1 MAVVLQI
8 DFGRDG
14 RKGNGGWEKGAVG
27 VRREMGIRDVGSM
40 LAEGGA
46 AEIEAERAE
55 LEKRRREFPELIQND
70 ARSDD
75 IQSQGSE
82 GEISTGKR
90 KEERKIFDN
99 LCIYLNGSTYPL
111 ISDHKLKRLLAQ
123 HGARISIA
131 LGRRSVTHVIV
142 GRPNDSSTRGSG
154 AGGGLSG
161 TKIQKEI
168 DRVRGCGIKFVGVE
182 WVLECIKAGKRVSE
196 ARFAVVSTAP
206 KGVGS
211 VAGMFEK
218 QRTLVSHVDK
228 AGVAKIV
235 AREKDEQRS

>member
-1 MAVVLQI
+1 
-8 DFGRDG
+8 
-14 RKGNGGWEKGAVG
+14 
-27 VRREMGIRDVGSM
+27 M

-46 AEIEAERAE
+46 AEIAAERAE
-55 LEKRRREFPELIQND
+55 LEKRRQEFPELIQND
-70 ARSDD
+70 ARSKDTQ
-75 IQSQGSE
+75 IRGIG
-82 GEISTGKR
+82 GEEAIEKR
-90 KEERKIFDN
+90 KDERKIFDN

-142 GRPNDSSTRGSG
+142 GRPNDSSARGSG
-154 AGGGLSG
+154 SGGGLSG

-206 KGVGS
+206 RGVGS

-218 QRTLVSHVDK
+218 QKTLVGHMNK
-228 AGVAKIV
+228 AGAAKTV
-235 AREKDEQRS
+235 VREKIGQPH